1 MKKLD
6 TVPTIAL
13 LIGILLSAVATYVS
27 YTLELKR
34 AKESFLFNIEQ
45 VQIAL
50 SERLRA
56 YELVL
61 RGAAGFYEQSEEVTR
76 KEWASY
82 TTKLRRDGFI
92 TEIQGIG
99 FAQYLTPSE
108 VTAFEA
114 KVRAT
119 GFPAFHVHPTTPR
132 EQYSSILY
140 LEPFDE
146 RNQRAFGYDMYSEV
160 TRREAMHRAA
170 ITGAAALS
178 GRVELLQE
186 GEIVQQA
193 GTLMYVPVY
202 RSEVTD
208 DSDAGYYGALLGWA
222 YSPFRMTDLIDDII
236 RGWEQDDG
244 ASIHLQIYDG
254 TSSDPAKLL
263 YQSAVENHP
272 LPHHLSANQHFE
284 FASREWLLA
293 FHHKHE
299 LKAIGIQ
306 RPLLF
311 AVLGI
316 LLSIAI
322 AAYLQVATRLRV
334 RAEKMAA
341 QLTAELN
348 RKQLE
353 MEDLEARWRYALQA
367 SKAGV
372 WDWNITTG
380 DVYLSKGWYELLG
393 HQPNPNEREYSTWS
407 DRIYKDDHDQL
418 KQTLASIIAHSQPGD
433 DHFENEYRMYNG
445 KGDIVWILDRGRVVE
460 RDDNGRPARIIG
472 TVEDITEEKRQ
483 LKQLRNAAATDKLT
497 GLPNRLY
504 LHHKLPRLISE
515 VVDKEEFIALFF
527 IDLDQFK
534 FVNDEY
540 GHDYGDAMLIELAA
554 RFKQVLRNNDVLC
567 RWGGDEFI
575 AVIKSNEFIHIETVA
590 KRLIE
595 AASQPMTM
603 HDVVL
608 QAGATIG
615 IVIYYGHVPMVP
627 EELIRRADKLMY
639 KAKASQRGTFL
650 VEKIDV

>member
-1 MKKLD
+1 M
-6 TVPTIAL
+6 
-13 LIGILLSAVATYVS
+13 LLSAVATYVS

-34 AKESFLFNIEQ
+34 AKERFLFNVEQ

-76 KEWASY
+76 NEWASY
-82 TTKLRRDGFI
+82 TNKLRRDGFI

-99 FAQYLTPSE
+99 FAQYLTPDE
-108 VTAFEA
+108 VAAFEA
-114 KVRAT
+114 NVRAS
-119 GFPAFHVHPTTPR
+119 GFPAFRIHPTTPR
-132 EQYSSILY
+132 EHYSSILY

-146 RNQRAFGYDMYSEV
+146 RNQRAFGYDMYSEA

-170 ITGAAALS
+170 RTSTAALS

-202 RSEVTD
+202 RSQVTED
-208 DSDAGYYGALLGWA
+208 TDVGHYAALLGWA
-222 YSPFRMTDLIDDII
+222 YSPFRMTDLIDGII
-236 RGWEQDDG
+236 RSWEQDDG

-254 TSSDPAKLL
+254 TSADPAKLL
-263 YQSAVENHP
+263 YQSAVEDHP
-272 LPHHLSANQHFE
+272 LPHHLLVNQDFE
-284 FASREWLLA
+284 FAGREWFLA

-299 LKAIGIQ
+299 LNAIGIQ

-316 LLSIAI
+316 LLSIAVT
-322 AAYLQVATRLRV
+322 AYLQISTRLRL

-341 QLTAELN
+341 QLTAELQ

-353 MEDLEARWRYALQA
+353 MADIEARWRYALQA

-372 WDWNITTG
+372 WDWNIATG
-380 DVYLSKGWYELLG
+380 EVYLSKGWYELLD
-393 HQPNPNEREYSTWS
+393 HQPDAAEGEYLTWFNC
-407 DRIYKDDHDQL
+407 IHKDDHDHL
-418 KQTLASIIAHSQPGD
+418 KQTLEMFIANSQPGD
-433 DHFENEYRMYNG
+433 DHFENEYRMHNG

-460 RDDNGRPARIIG
+460 RDDNGRPTRIIG
-472 TVEDITEEKRQ
+472 IVEDITDEKRQ
-483 LKQLRNAAATDKLT
+483 LKQLRNAAESDKLT
-497 GLPNRLY
+497 GLPNRFY
-504 LHHKLPRLISE
+504 LHHKLPTLVSE
-515 VVDKEEFIALFF
+515 VVGKADFIALFF
-527 IDLDQFK
+527 IDLDKFK
-534 FVNDEY
+534 LVNDEY
-540 GHDYGDAMLIELAA
+540 GHDYGDAMLKELAE

-575 AVIKSNEFIHIETVA
+575 AVIKSSELIHIEAVA
-590 KRLIE
+590 KRLIA
-595 AASQPMTM
+595 AASQPMTFQ
-603 HDVVL
+603 DVIL
-608 QAGATIG
+608 QVGASIG
-615 IVIYYGHVPMVP
+615 IVIYQGHVRLAP

-650 VEKIDV
+650 LEIIDAEANDAPA